1 MPIGGGGGYAYCA
14 VLTAVIVGAASGLA
28 AGAPMGVAIPDS
40 VVPPGIGAL
49 LGLIA
54 FGIGLPILV
63 ARLVPRRL

>member
-1 MPIGGGGGYAYCA
+1 
-14 VLTAVIVGAASGLA
+14 
-28 AGAPMGVAIPDS
+28 MGVAIPDS